1 MKLIPFLLA
10 FVLIAAC
17 NSNQKTNREEKS
29 PEKTGLQL
37 QNFSK
42 KFRGFLINNNLEKE
56 TASLVLVLEDSILF
70 GDYIL
75 DSNCET
81 FSLKGKLLADNKFEL
96 NDGTYFF
103 EGQFTDTLNFKGH
116 YSKKNGKQM
125 EFEFEQK
132 AINLFQ
138 LETTNT
144 VVQNSEHLVDGKS
157 SELTTSITTVVNTPT
172 HLKQK
177 INKTLLTAALKLRLD
192 SNYIIPKTNKK
203 ILAKIQ
209 DYLHLEEGDGFDQEI
224 NVSYSTR
231 FDEIAS
237 FSVGGNFYAFGTPHP
252 SASLEFFNFNLSNGE
267 LIHLSDLVNKGT
279 KGKLNKIAEKILYKE
294 YGRDMWGFENGE
306 FELNDNFEISEKGL
320 TFLFNQYEIGP
331 YAIGMPEIFI
341 PYSKMKGLIKE
352 DGVLKQSFK

>member
-29 PEKTGLQL
+29 PEKTVFQL

-157 SELTTSITTVVNTPT
+157 SELTTSITTVDNTPT
-172 HLKQK
+172 LLEQK
-177 INKTLLTAALKLRLD
+177 INKTLLIAALKQRID

-209 DYLHLEEGDGFDQEI
+209 DYLQIEEGDGFEQEI
-224 NVSYSTR
+224 NVNYLTR
-231 FDEIAS
+231 YDEIAC
-237 FSVGGNFYAFGTPHP
+237 FSVAGYFYVFGTPHP
-252 SASLEFFNFNLSNGE
+252 SSSLEFFNFNLSNGE
-267 LIHLSDLVNKGT
+267 LIHVSDIVNKGT

-294 YGRDMWGFENGE
+294 YGKDMWDFEDGQ

-352 DGVLKQSFK
+352 DGILKQFFK

>member
-56 TASLVLVLEDSILF
+56 TASLVLILEDSVLL
-70 GDYIL
+70 GEYIL

-96 NDGTYFF
+96 NDGANFF

-157 SELTTSITTVVNTPT
+157 SELTTSITIVVNTPN
-172 HLKQK
+172 LLEQK
-177 INKTLLTAALKLRLD
+177 INKTLLTAALKQRLD

-209 DYLHLEEGDGFDQEI
+209 DYLHLEEGDGFEQEI
-224 NVSYSTR
+224 NVNYLTR
-231 FDEIAS
+231 YDKIAC
-237 FSVGGNFYAFGTPHP
+237 FSVAGYFYVFGTPHP
-252 SASLEFFNFNLSNGE
+252 SSSLEFFNFNLSNGE
-267 LIHLSDLVNKGT
+267 LIHLSDLINKGT

-294 YGRDMWGFENGE
+294 SGRDMWDFEDGE
-306 FELNDNFEISEKGL
+306 FELNDNFEISDKGL

-352 DGVLKQSFK
+352 DGILKQFFK

>member
-116 YSKKNGKQM
+116 YSKKNGKLM

-172 HLKQK
+172 LLEQK
-177 INKTLLTAALKLRLD
+177 INKTLLTAALKWRLD
-192 SNYIIPKTNKK
+192 SNDIIPKTNKK

-237 FSVGGNFYAFGTPHP
+237 FSVGGNFYAFGTPHS

-352 DGVLKQSFK
+352 DGVLKQFFK

>member
-56 TASLVLVLEDSILF
+56 NASLVLVLKDSVLF
-70 GDYIL
+70 GEYIL

-81 FSLKGKLLADNKFEL
+81 FSLEGKLLADNKFEL

-172 HLKQK
+172 LLEQK
-177 INKTLLTAALKLRLD
+177 INKTLLTAALKQRLD

-209 DYLHLEEGDGFDQEI
+209 DYLQIEEGDGFEQEI
-224 NVSYSTR
+224 NVNYLTR
-231 FDEIAS
+231 YDEIAC
-237 FSVGGNFYAFGTPHP
+237 FSVAGYFYVFGTPHP
-252 SASLEFFNFNLSNGE
+252 SSSLEFFNFNLSNGE
-267 LIHLSDLVNKGT
+267 LIHLSDLINKGT

-294 YGRDMWGFENGE
+294 SGRDMWDFEDGE
-306 FELNDNFEISEKGL
+306 FELNDNFEISDKGL

-352 DGVLKQSFK
+352 DGVLKQFFK

>member
-42 KFRGFLINNNLEKE
+42 KFRGFLINNKREKE
-56 TASLVLVLEDSILF
+56 NASLILVLKDSVLF
-70 GDYIL
+70 GEYIL

-81 FSLKGKLLADNKFEL
+81 FSLEGKLLADNKFEL

-103 EGQFTDTLNFKGH
+103 EGQFNDTLNFKGH

-172 HLKQK
+172 LIEQK
-177 INKTLLTAALKLRLD
+177 INRTLLTAALKQRLD

-209 DYLHLEEGDGFDQEI
+209 DYLQIEEGDGFEQEI
-224 NVSYSTR
+224 NVNYLTR
-231 FDEIAS
+231 YDEIAC
-237 FSVGGNFYAFGTPHP
+237 FSVAGYFYVFGTPHP
-252 SASLEFFNFNLSNGE
+252 SSSLEFFNFNLSNGE
-267 LIHLSDLVNKGT
+267 LIHLSDLINKGT

-294 YGRDMWGFENGE
+294 SGRDMWDFEDGE

-352 DGVLKQSFK
+352 DGVLKQFFK

>member
-10 FVLIAAC
+10 FVLIGAC
-17 NSNQKTNREEKS
+17 DSNQNITSKEKS
-29 PEKTGLQL
+29 PEKTGFQL
-37 QNFSK
+37 QNFSQ
-42 KFRGFLINNNLEKE
+42 KFRGFLINNKLEKE
-56 TASLVLVLEDSILF
+56 NVSLVLILEDSVLF
-70 GDYIL
+70 GEYIL

-96 NDGTYFF
+96 NDGNYFF
-103 EGQFTDTLNFKGH
+103 EGQFTDTLKFQGC
-116 YSKKNGKQM
+116 YSQKNGKKR

-138 LETTNT
+138 LETTRSEI
-144 VVQNSEHLVDGKS
+144 QNSEHLVDGKS
-157 SELTTSITTVVNTPT
+157 SSLTILISQIAHAPT
-172 HLKQK
+172 LLENK
-177 INKTLLTAALKLRLD
+177 INKTLLTAALNQRLD
-192 SNYIIPKTNKK
+192 FEGEVPKTNKK
-203 ILAKIQ
+203 ILSKLQ
-209 DYLHLEEGDGFDQEI
+209 DYLKIEEGDGFQQEI

-231 FDEIAS
+231 FDEIAC
-237 FSVGGNFYAFGTPHP
+237 FSVVGNFYAFGTPHP

-294 YGRDMWGFENGE
+294 YGRDMWDFEDGE
-306 FELNDNFEISEKGL
+306 FELNDNFEISDKGL

-352 DGVLKQSFK
+352 DGVLKQFFK

>member
-172 HLKQK
+172 LLEQK
-177 INKTLLTAALKLRLD
+177 INKTLLTAALK
-192 SNYIIPKTNKK
+192 
-203 ILAKIQ
+203 
-209 DYLHLEEGDGFDQEI
+209 
-224 NVSYSTR
+224 
-231 FDEIAS
+231 
-237 FSVGGNFYAFGTPHP
+237 
-252 SASLEFFNFNLSNGE
+252 
-267 LIHLSDLVNKGT
+267 
-279 KGKLNKIAEKILYKE
+279 
-294 YGRDMWGFENGE
+294 
-306 FELNDNFEISEKGL
+306 
-320 TFLFNQYEIGP
+320 
-331 YAIGMPEIFI
+331 
-341 PYSKMKGLIKE
+341 
-352 DGVLKQSFK
+352 